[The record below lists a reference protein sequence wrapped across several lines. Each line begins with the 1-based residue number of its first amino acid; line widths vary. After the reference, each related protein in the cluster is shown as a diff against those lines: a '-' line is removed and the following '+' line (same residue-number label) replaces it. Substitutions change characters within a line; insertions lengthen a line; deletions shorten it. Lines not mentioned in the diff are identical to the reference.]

1 LGLYTYRE
9 AEEMERCLKDEA
21 ADLQM
26 KLGKKATFEDA
37 VKKLTVLVSSKY
49 QLADPEGRKA
59 VSASNFGRDF
69 ILLKS
74 NGSKHVDGLV
84 MLSDQKPLLPAEHF
98 LKLLGEFCMLEATF
112 YPFAVTC

>member
-1 LGLYTYRE
+1 
-9 AEEMERCLKDEA
+9 MERCLKDEA

-49 QLADPEGRKA
+49 QLADPEGREA
-59 VSASNFGRDF
+59 VSASIYGREI

-74 NGSKHVDGLV
+74 NGSKAVD
-84 MLSDQKPLLPAEHF
+84 AIR
-98 LKLLGEFCMLEATF
+98 LEAF
-112 YPFAVTC
+112 APSSAPFEAPRRILHAGSNFSIPPQRHIENAR